1 MSSNTDRQTFTE
13 ILPLFVQSLAVH
25 MFNAGHEAARLC
37 LNNQHDIETQLQKR
51 QAEICDEAVAIFS
64 TLAEKIDAA
73 NGDNTFDVTPFIL
86 PKEEP
91 ESPAI
96 PPEVEEFMRSL
107 REAFGGQANVVAPGV
122 IFMEPEPET
131 AEMPVVTGEPVT
143 DPAQVRSV

>member
-37 LNNQHDIETQLQKR
+37 LNNQHDIETQLRKR

-96 PPEVEEFMRSL
+96 PPEMEEFMRSL
-107 REAFGGQANVVAPGV
+107 QEAFGGQANVVAPGIV
-122 IFMEPEPET
+122 MVDSEPST
-131 AEMPVVTGEPVT
+131 TEMSPVTGDQPEV
-143 DPAQVRSV
+143 V